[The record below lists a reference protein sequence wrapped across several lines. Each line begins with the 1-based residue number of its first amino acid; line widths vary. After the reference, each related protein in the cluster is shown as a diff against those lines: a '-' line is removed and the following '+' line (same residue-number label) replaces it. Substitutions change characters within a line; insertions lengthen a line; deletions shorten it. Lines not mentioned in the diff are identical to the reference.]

1 MGLTVAII
9 GAGSW
14 GTALAMLLARQGTRV
29 QIWGRPEDGVE
40 EIREGNEHRRY
51 LPGVVIPPG
60 IRATTS
66 EKEVM
71 QGTEVVVFAVPSQAV
86 REVVRRFRPYL
97 TSSHLL
103 VSTAKGIETTTLLRL
118 TEVMKEEL
126 PEKLWPNLAVLSG
139 PSHAEEVA
147 RNIPTAVVAAAETAY
162 VARKVQSI
170 FMTPRFRVYTNPDLV
185 GVELGGALKNII
197 ALSAG
202 ISDGLGYGDNTRAAL
217 ITRGLAEIRRL
228 GVAMGAQE
236 VTFFGLSGLGDL
248 VVTCNSMHSR
258 NRRAGILLGQGM
270 PLPQVL
276 KSIGM
281 VVEGVETALAAY
293 RLSLQKGVNMPI
305 TAQIYEV
312 LYQGLSPRQAV
323 DNLMLR
329 ARTSEHESLKWD

>member
-14 GTALAMLLARQGTRV
+14 GTALAILLARQGTKV
-29 QIWGRPEDGVE
+29 QIWGRPEDGIE
-40 EIREGNEHRRY
+40 EIREGNEHSRY
-51 LPGVVIPPG
+51 LPGVVIPAG
-60 IRATTS
+60 IRATAS
-66 EKEVM
+66 EREVIE
-71 QGTEVVVFAVPSQAV
+71 GAEAVVFAVPSQAL
-86 REVVRRFRPYL
+86 REVIRRFRAYL
-97 TSSHLL
+97 TASHLL
-103 VSTAKGIETTTLLRL
+103 VNTAKGLETATMLRL
-118 TEVMKEEL
+118 TEVMKQEL
-126 PEKLWPNLAVLSG
+126 PERLWSNIAVLSG

-147 RNIPTAVVAAAETAY
+147 RNIPTAVVAAAESAS
-162 VARKVQSI
+162 VARRVQNI
-170 FMTPRFRVYTNPDLV
+170 FMGPRFRVYTNPDLA

-217 ITRGLAEIRRL
+217 ITRGLTEIRRL
-228 GVAMGAQE
+228 GVSMGAQE

-258 NRRAGILLGQGM
+258 NRRAGILLGQGVS
-270 PLPQVL
+270 LPEVL

-281 VVEGVETALAAY
+281 VVEGVETTLAAY
-293 RLSLQKGVNMPI
+293 RLSLQRGVSMPI

-312 LYQGLSPRQAV
+312 LYGGLSPRQAV

-329 ARTSEHESLKWD
+329 ARTSEHESLRWD